1 MSPLRTGLAILPVAI
16 AFVFGSGGA
25 AEAQEKRLERTV
37 TVSAAGQ
44 VTAEPDMARISTGV
58 VTEAAT
64 AREALTRNS
73 DVMAKLIAGLKDNG
87 IDAKDIQ
94 TSSFSID
101 PRYNNPLEGQTA
113 VITGYRVAN
122 QVEVTAR
129 DLERLGEVMDSLVV
143 LGANQMNGLTF
154 DVSKAETLKDD
165 ARKEAIANALRRAK
179 LYAEAAGVEV
189 GEVIAIAEEA
199 AQFQPVAVPMQ
210 RAMKSEA
217 VPIERGSQTLEA
229 RVTVTWALK

>member
-1 MSPLRTGLAILPVAI
+1 MSPPRIRSAILPAI
-16 AFVFGSGGA
+16 LAFAIGPWAA
-25 AEAQEKRLERTV
+25 AEAQEKRFERTV

-44 VTAEPDMARISTGV
+44 VSAEPDIARISTGV

-64 AREALTRNS
+64 ARDALTRNS
-73 DVMAKLIAGLKDNG
+73 DAMAKLIAGLKDNG

-179 LYAEAAGVEV
+179 LYAAAAGAEV
-189 GEVIAIAEEA
+189 GEVIAIAEDA
-199 AQFQPVAVPMQ
+199 AQFQPVEVRMD
-210 RAMKSEA
+210 RAMKAEA

-229 RVTVTWALK
+229 RVTVTWSLK

>member
-1 MSPLRTGLAILPVAI
+1 MSPPRIRSAILPAI
-16 AFVFGSGGA
+16 LAFAIGPWAA
-25 AEAQEKRLERTV
+25 AEAEEKRFERTV

-44 VTAEPDMARISTGV
+44 VSAEPDIARISTGV

-73 DVMAKLIAGLKDNG
+73 DAMAKLIAGLKDNG

-154 DVSKAETLKDD
+154 EVSKAETLKDD

-179 LYAEAAGVEV
+179 LYAAAAGVEV
-189 GEVIAIAEEA
+189 GEVIAIAEDA
-199 AQFQPVAVPMQ
+199 AQFQPVAVRMD